1 MASRNPCRRVRRA
14 GTFHRVSTDFQTAR
28 EALGARLREL
38 RVEAG
43 LEGKDLAAALGWQA
57 SKISRLQNG
66 KQTPSAADLTAWAQ
80 GIGRPDVEPELHGL
94 LAGLEMKQ
102 RHRSWRRQLAGG
114 HRGRQEIAV
123 RQTDATT
130 LIRGLE
136 VSRIPGLFQT
146 PEYARVIFDSNA
158 EFRSIPSTTEAAVEA
173 RMRRQEALYDPEKT
187 FRFLVCEAALYHRS
201 CPVDVMAEQLDRLY
215 NLVGQRRIELGI
227 LPFGA
232 QLRRTA
238 PHAFWIYD
246 RRLVIV
252 ETISEELWLTGE
264 DDIQLYERAWDW
276 LAESAEYG
284 APARRLIGRARAS
297 LDLA

>member
-1 MASRNPCRRVRRA
+1 M
-14 GTFHRVSTDFQTAR
+14 STDFQTAR

-38 RVEAG
+38 RAEAG
-43 LEGKDLAAALGWQA
+43 LEGKDLASKAGWQP
-57 SKISRLQNG
+57 SKVSRLQNG
-66 KQTPSAADLTAWAQ
+66 KQTPTREDLTAWAHA
-80 GIGRPDVEPELHGL
+80 IDRPDVEAELHGL

-123 RQTDATT
+123 RQTEHTKA
-130 LIRGLE
+130 IRGLE
-136 VSRIPGLFQT
+136 ISRIPGLFQT

-158 EFRSIPSTTEAAVEA
+158 EFHRIPPTTDAAVET
-173 RMRRQEALYDPEKT
+173 RMRRQEALYDPGKT
-187 FRFLVCEAALYHRS
+187 FRFLLCEAALYHRP

-215 NLVGQRRIELGI
+215 NLVGQKRVELGI
-227 LPFGA
+227 IPFGA

-246 RRLVIV
+246 RSLVIV
-252 ETISEELWLTGE
+252 ETISEELWLTGDE
-264 DDIQLYERAWDW
+264 DIELYERAWDW

-284 APARRLIGRARAS
+284 PLARRLIGRARAS
-297 LDLA
+297 LDLT

>member
-1 MASRNPCRRVRRA
+1 M
-14 GTFHRVSTDFQTAR
+14 TTDFQTAR

-38 RVEAG
+38 RAEAG
-43 LEGKDLAAALGWQA
+43 LEGKDIASKVGWQT
-57 SKISRLQNG
+57 SKVSRLQNG
-66 KQTPSAADLTAWAQ
+66 KQTPTRADLTAWANAV
-80 GIGRPDVEPELHGL
+80 GRPDAEPELHGL

-102 RHRSWRRQLAGG
+102 WHRSWRRQLAGG

-123 RQTDATT
+123 RQTENTT

-136 VSRIPGLFQT
+136 VSRVPGLFQT

-158 EFRSIPSTTEAAVEA
+158 EFRGIPPTTEAAVET

-201 CPVDVMAEQLDRLY
+201 CPVEVMAEQLDRLY

-227 LPFGA
+227 LPFGT

-252 ETISEELWLTGE
+252 ETISEELWLAG
-264 DDIQLYERAWDW
+264 DDDVQLYERAWDW

-284 APARRLIGRARAS
+284 PPARRLIGRARAS
-297 LDLA
+297 LDLT

>member
-1 MASRNPCRRVRRA
+1 M
-14 GTFHRVSTDFQTAR
+14 TTDFQTAR

-38 RVEAG
+38 RTEAG
-43 LEGKDLAAALGWQA
+43 LEGKGIASRLGWQT
-57 SKISRLQNG
+57 SKVSRLQNG
-66 KQTPSAADLTAWAQ
+66 KQTPTRADLTAWANAV
-80 GIGRPDVEPELHGL
+80 GRPDAEPELHGL
-94 LAGLEMKQ
+94 LAGLDMKQ

-123 RQTDATT
+123 RQTENTT
-130 LIRGLE
+130 LLRGLE

-158 EFRSIPSTTEAAVEA
+158 EFRGIPPTTEAAVET

-201 CPVDVMAEQLDRLY
+201 CPVEVMAEQLDRLY

-227 LPFGA
+227 LPFGT

-238 PHAFWIYD
+238 PH
-246 RRLVIV
+246 R
-252 ETISEELWLTGE
+252 THSGSTTG
-264 DDIQLYERAWDW
+264 DSSSLRP
-276 LAESAEYG
+276 SARNCGSPVTTTSSCTSGRGTGSPSPPNTGPQRG
-284 APARRLIGRARAS
+284 A
-297 LDLA
+297 

>member
-1 MASRNPCRRVRRA
+1 M
-14 GTFHRVSTDFQTAR
+14 TTDFQTAR

-38 RVEAG
+38 RTEAG
-43 LEGKDLAAALGWQA
+43 LEGKDIAHKLGWQT
-57 SKISRLQNG
+57 SKVSRLQNG
-66 KQTPSAADLTAWAQ
+66 KQTPTRADLTAWANAV
-80 GIGRPDVEPELHGL
+80 GRTDVEPELQGL
-94 LAGLEMKQ
+94 LSGLDLKQ

-123 RQTDATT
+123 RQTENTT
-130 LIRGLE
+130 LTRGLE
-136 VSRIPGLFQT
+136 VSRVPGLFQT

-158 EFRSIPSTTEAAVEA
+158 EFRGIPPTTEAAVET

-187 FRFLVCEAALYHRS
+187 FRFLVCEAALYHRA
-201 CPVDVMAEQLDRLY
+201 CPADVMAEQLDRLY

-227 LPFGA
+227 LPFGT

-246 RRLVIV
+246 QRLVIV
-252 ETISEELWLTGE
+252 ETISEELWLTGDE
-264 DDIQLYERAWDW
+264 DVALYERAWEW

>member
-1 MASRNPCRRVRRA
+1 M
-14 GTFHRVSTDFQTAR
+14 STDFQTAR

-38 RVEAG
+38 RAEAG
-43 LEGKDLAAALGWQA
+43 LEGRHLAAKLGCQP
-57 SKISRLQNG
+57 SKVSRLQNG
-66 KQTPSAADLTAWAQ
+66 KQTPAAADLTAWASAC
-80 GIGRPDVEPELHGL
+80 GRPDTEAELQGL

-123 RQTDATT
+123 RQTETT
-130 LIRGLE
+130 KSIRGLE
-136 VSRIPGLFQT
+136 VSRVPGLFQT
-146 PEYARVIFDSNA
+146 PEYARVIFDANA
-158 EFRSIPSTTEAAVEA
+158 EFRAIKPTTEAAVEA
-173 RMRRQEALYDPEKT
+173 RMRRQEALYDTEKS
-187 FRFLVCEAALYHRS
+187 FRFLVCEAALYHRA
-201 CPVDVMAEQLDRLY
+201 CPADVMAEQLDRLY
-215 NLVGQRRIELGI
+215 NLVGRSRIELGI

-252 ETISEELWLTGE
+252 ETISEELWLNGE

-297 LDLA
+297 LALP

>member
-1 MASRNPCRRVRRA
+1 M
-14 GTFHRVSTDFQTAR
+14 TTDFQTAR

-43 LEGKDLAAALGWQA
+43 LEGKDLAAKLGWQT
-57 SKISRLQNG
+57 SKVSRLQNG
-66 KQTPSAADLTAWAQ
+66 KQTPTRADLTAWARA
-80 GIGRPDVEPELHGL
+80 IDRPDVEPELHGL
-94 LAGLEMKQ
+94 LAGLDMKQ

-114 HRGRQEIAV
+114 HQARQEIAV
-123 RQTDATT
+123 RQTETT
-130 LIRGLE
+130 TMIRGLE
-136 VSRIPGLFQT
+136 VSRVPGLFQT
-146 PEYARVIFDSNA
+146 PEYARAIFDANA
-158 EFRSIPSTTEAAVEA
+158 EFRGIPATTEAAVEK
-173 RMRRQEALYDPEKT
+173 RMRRQEALYDPDKS
-187 FRFLVCEAALYHRS
+187 FRFLVCEAALYHRA

-252 ETISEELWLTGE
+252 ETISEELWLTGDE
-264 DDIQLYERAWDW
+264 DIELYERAWDW
-276 LAESAEYG
+276 LADSAEYG
-284 APARRLIGRARAS
+284 SPARRLIGRARAS
-297 LDLA
+297 LNLS

>member
-1 MASRNPCRRVRRA
+1 M
-14 GTFHRVSTDFQTAR
+14 TTDFQTAR

-43 LEGKDLAAALGWQA
+43 LEGKDIAAALGWQT
-57 SKISRLQNG
+57 SKVSRLQNG
-66 KQTPSAADLTAWAQ
+66 KQTPTPSDLSAWARA
-80 GIGRPDVEPELHGL
+80 ISRPDAEAELHGL
-94 LAGLEMKQ
+94 LAALDMKQ

-123 RQTDATT
+123 RQTETTT

-158 EFRSIPSTTEAAVEA
+158 EFRGIPPTTEAAVET

-201 CPVDVMAEQLDRLY
+201 CPVEVMAEQLDRLY

-227 LPFGA
+227 LPFGT

-246 RRLVIV
+246 ERLVIV
-252 ETISEELWLTGE
+252 ETISEELWLTG
-264 DDIQLYERAWDW
+264 DDDVRLYERAWDW
-276 LAESAEYG
+276 LAEAAEYG
-284 APARRLIGRARAS
+284 TPARRLIGRARAS
-297 LDLA
+297 LDLT

>member
-1 MASRNPCRRVRRA
+1 M
-14 GTFHRVSTDFQTAR
+14 TTDFQTAR

-38 RVEAG
+38 RTEAG
-43 LEGKDLAAALGWQA
+43 LEGKDLAARLGWQT
-57 SKISRLQNG
+57 SKVSRLQNG
-66 KQTPSAADLTAWAQ
+66 KQTPTREDLSAWARALE
-80 GIGRPDVEPELHGL
+80 RPHVEPELHGL
-94 LAGLEMKQ
+94 LAGLHMKQ
-102 RHRSWRRQLAGG
+102 RNRSWRKQLAGG

-123 RQTDATT
+123 RQTEATT

-136 VSRIPGLFQT
+136 VSRVPGLFQT
-146 PEYARVIFDSNA
+146 PEYARVVFDANA
-158 EFRSIPSTTEAAVEA
+158 EFREIPATTDDAVEK
-173 RMRRQEALYDPEKT
+173 RMRRQEALYDPEKS
-187 FRFLVCEAALYHRS
+187 FRFLVCEAALYHRP
-201 CPVDVMAEQLDRLY
+201 CPVHVMAEQLDRLY

-227 LPFGA
+227 IPFGA

-252 ETISEELWLTGE
+252 ETISEELWLTGDE
-264 DDIQLYERAWDW
+264 DLALYERAWEW

-297 LDLA
+297 LDLS

>member
-1 MASRNPCRRVRRA
+1 M
-14 GTFHRVSTDFQTAR
+14 STDYQTAR

-38 RVEAG
+38 RAEAG
-43 LEGKDLAAALGWQA
+43 LDGKTIASRLGCQP
-57 SKISRLQNG
+57 SKVSRLQNG
-66 KQTPSAADLTAWAQ
+66 RQTPSAADLTAWAHACGQ
-80 GIGRPDVEPELHGL
+80 PDVEAELQGL
-94 LAGLEMKQ
+94 RAGLESRQ

-123 RQTDATT
+123 RQTEATRA
-130 LIRGLE
+130 IRGLE
-136 VSRIPGLFQT
+136 VSRVPGLFQT
-146 PEYARVIFDSNA
+146 PEYARAIFDANA
-158 EFRSIPSTTEAAVEA
+158 EFRGITPTTEAAVEA
-173 RMRRQEALYDPEKT
+173 RMRRQEALYDPAKT

-201 CPVDVMAEQLDRLY
+201 CPANVMAEQLDRLY
-215 NLVGQRRIELGI
+215 NLVGRRRIELGI

-264 DDIQLYERAWDW
+264 DDLQLYERAWDW
-276 LAESAEYG
+276 LAESAEFG

-297 LDLA
+297 LDLP

>member
-1 MASRNPCRRVRRA
+1 M
-14 GTFHRVSTDFQTAR
+14 TTDYQTAR

-43 LEGKDLAAALGWQA
+43 LEGKDLAIKLGWQP
-57 SKISRLQNG
+57 SKVSRLQNG
-66 KQTPSAADLTAWAQ
+66 KQTPTREDLSAWVRAA
-80 GIGRPDVEPELHGL
+80 GRPDLEAEVHGL

-123 RQTDATT
+123 RQTEATKM
-130 LIRGLE
+130 IRGLE

-158 EFRSIPSTTEAAVEA
+158 EFRGITPTTDAAVEA
-173 RMRRQEALYDPEKT
+173 RMRRQEALYDLEKT

-201 CPVDVMAEQLDRLY
+201 CPVEVMAEQLDRLY

-264 DDIQLYERAWDW
+264 DDLQLYERAWEW

>member
-1 MASRNPCRRVRRA
+1 M
-14 GTFHRVSTDFQTAR
+14 TTDFQTAR

-38 RVEAG
+38 RAEAG
-43 LEGKDLAAALGWQA
+43 LDGKDLASKIGWQP
-57 SKISRLQNG
+57 SKVSRLQNG
-66 KQTPSAADLTAWAQ
+66 KQTPAREDLTAWAHA
-80 GIGRPDVEPELHGL
+80 IGRPEAEAELHGL
-94 LAGLEMKQ
+94 LAGLDMKQ

-123 RQTDATT
+123 RQTNATKT
-130 LIRGLE
+130 IRGLE
-136 VSRIPGLFQT
+136 VSRVPGLFQT
-146 PEYARVIFDSNA
+146 PEYARVIFDANA
-158 EFRSIPSTTEAAVEA
+158 EFRGISPTTEAAVEA

-215 NLVGQRRIELGI
+215 NLVGQRRVELGI

-252 ETISEELWLTGE
+252 ETISEELWLTGDE
-264 DDIQLYERAWDW
+264 DIALYERAWDW

-284 APARRLIGRARAS
+284 APARRLIGRARRS
-297 LDLA
+297 LDLT

>member
-1 MASRNPCRRVRRA
+1 M
-14 GTFHRVSTDFQTAR
+14 STDYQTAR

-38 RVEAG
+38 RAEAG
-43 LEGKDLAAALGWQA
+43 LEGKGLADRIGCQP
-57 SKISRLQNG
+57 SKVSRLQNG
-66 KQTPSAADLTAWAQ
+66 KQTPTAADLTAWARAC
-80 GIGRPDVEPELHGL
+80 GRPDVEAELQGL
-94 LAGLEMKQ
+94 RAGLEMKQ

-123 RQTDATT
+123 RQTEATKT
-130 LIRGLE
+130 IRGLE
-136 VSRIPGLFQT
+136 VSRVPGLFQT

-158 EFRSIPSTTEAAVEA
+158 EFRGIAPTTEAAVEA
-173 RMRRQEALYDPEKT
+173 RMRRQEALYDPAKS
-187 FRFLVCEAALYHRS
+187 FRFLLCEAALYHRS
-201 CPVDVMAEQLDRLY
+201 CPADVMAEQLDRLY
-215 NLVGQRRIELGI
+215 NLVGRHRIELGI

-252 ETISEELWLTGE
+252 ETIAEELWLTGDE
-264 DDIQLYERAWDW
+264 DIQLYERAWDW

-284 APARRLIGRARAS
+284 ATARRLIGRARAC
-297 LDLA
+297 LDLS

>member
-1 MASRNPCRRVRRA
+1 M
-14 GTFHRVSTDFQTAR
+14 STDYQTAR
-28 EALGARLREL
+28 EALGGRLREL

-43 LEGKDLAAALGWQA
+43 LEGKGLAAKLGWPP
-57 SKISRLQNG
+57 SKVSRIQNG
-66 KQTPSAADLTAWAQ
+66 KQTPTLEDLTGWARAT
-80 GIGRPDVEPELHGL
+80 GRPDLEAELHGL
-94 LAGLEMKQ
+94 LAGLETKQ
-102 RHRSWRRQLAGG
+102 RHRSWRGQLAGG

-123 RQTDATT
+123 RQTDTT
-130 LIRGLE
+130 TMIRGLE

-146 PEYARVIFDSNA
+146 PEYARAIFDFSA
-158 EFRSIPSTTEAAVEA
+158 EFRGIPPTTEAAVET

-187 FRFLVCEAALYHRS
+187 FRFLLCEAALYHRACS
-201 CPVDVMAEQLDRLY
+201 ADVMAEQLDRLY

-246 RRLVIV
+246 RRLVVV

-264 DDIQLYERAWDW
+264 EDIKLYERAWDW
-276 LAESAEYG
+276 LDESAEYG
-284 APARRLIGRARAS
+284 PSARHLIGRARAS
-297 LDLA
+297 LGLP

>member
-1 MASRNPCRRVRRA
+1 M
-14 GTFHRVSTDFQTAR
+14 STDYQTAR

-38 RVEAG
+38 RTEAG
-43 LEGKDLAAALGWQA
+43 LEGRHLAAELGWQP
-57 SKISRLQNG
+57 SKVSRLQNG
-66 KQTPSAADLTAWAQ
+66 KQTPTATDLTSWARACE
-80 GIGRPDVEPELHGL
+80 RPDVEPELQGL
-94 LAGLEMKQ
+94 RAGLELNQ

-123 RQTDATT
+123 RQTDATKA
-130 LIRGLE
+130 IRGLE
-136 VSRIPGLFQT
+136 VSRVPGLFQT
-146 PEYARVIFDSNA
+146 PEYARVIFDTNA
-158 EFRSIPSTTEAAVEA
+158 EFRGITPTTEDAVEA
-173 RMRRQEALYDPEKT
+173 RMRRQEALYDPGKT

-201 CPVDVMAEQLDRLY
+201 CPAEVMAEQLDRLY

-252 ETISEELWLTGE
+252 ETISEELWLTADE
-264 DDIQLYERAWDW
+264 DIQLYERAWDW
-276 LAESAEYG
+276 LAESAEHG
-284 APARRLIGRARAS
+284 AAARRLIGRARVS
-297 LDLA
+297 LDLP

>member
-1 MASRNPCRRVRRA
+1 M
-14 GTFHRVSTDFQTAR
+14 STDYQTAR

-38 RVEAG
+38 RTEAG
-43 LEGKDLAAALGWQA
+43 LEGKELAAKLGCQP
-57 SKISRLQNG
+57 SKVSRLQNG
-66 KQTPSAADLTAWAQ
+66 KQTPTPADLTTWAQ
-80 GIGRPDVEPELHGL
+80 ACGRPEVEAELQGL
-94 LAGLEMKQ
+94 RAGLEMKQ

-123 RQTDATT
+123 RQTEATKA
-130 LIRGLE
+130 IRGLE

-146 PEYARVIFDSNA
+146 PEYARAIFDANA
-158 EFRSIPSTTEAAVEA
+158 EFRGIASTTEAAVEA

-227 LPFGA
+227 LPFGT

-276 LAESAEYG
+276 LSESAEYG
-284 APARRLIGRARAS
+284 GIARRLIGRARAS
-297 LDLA
+297 LDLP

>member
-1 MASRNPCRRVRRA
+1 M
-14 GTFHRVSTDFQTAR
+14 TTDFQTAR

-38 RVEAG
+38 RTEAD
-43 LEGKDLAAALGWQA
+43 LEGKTIAGRLGWQT
-57 SKISRLQNG
+57 SKVSRLQNG
-66 KQTPSAADLTAWAQ
+66 KQTPTRADLTAWANAV
-80 GIGRPDVEPELHGL
+80 GRPEAEPELHGL
-94 LAGLEMKQ
+94 LAGLDMKQ

-123 RQTDATT
+123 RQTENTT

-158 EFRSIPSTTEAAVEA
+158 EFRGIPPTTEAAVET
-173 RMRRQEALYDPEKT
+173 RMRRQEALYDPEKR

-227 LPFGA
+227 LPFGT

-252 ETISEELWLTGE
+252 ETISEELWLTG
-264 DDIQLYERAWDW
+264 DDDVQLYERAWDW
-276 LAESAEYG
+276 LAEAAEHG
-284 APARRLIGRARAS
+284 APARRLIGRARAC
-297 LDLA
+297 LDLT

>member
-1 MASRNPCRRVRRA
+1 M
-14 GTFHRVSTDFQTAR
+14 TTDFQTAR

-38 RVEAG
+38 RTEAG
-43 LEGKDLAAALGWQA
+43 LEGKDIAGELGWQT
-57 SKISRLQNG
+57 SKVSRLQNG
-66 KQTPSAADLTAWAQ
+66 KQTPTRADLTAWVNAV
-80 GIGRPDVEPELHGL
+80 GRPDAEPELHGL
-94 LAGLEMKQ
+94 LSGLDMKQ

-123 RQTDATT
+123 RQTENTA

-158 EFRSIPSTTEAAVEA
+158 EFRGIPPTTEAAVET

-227 LPFGA
+227 LPFGT

-252 ETISEELWLTGE
+252 ETISEELWLTG
-264 DDIQLYERAWDW
+264 DDDVQLYERAWDW
-276 LAESAEYG
+276 LAEGAEYG
-284 APARRLIGRARAS
+284 TPARRVIGRARAS
-297 LDLA
+297 LDLT

>member
-1 MASRNPCRRVRRA
+1 M
-14 GTFHRVSTDFQTAR
+14 STDYQTAR

-38 RVEAG
+38 RIEAG
-43 LEGKDLAAALGWQA
+43 LEGKNLAGKLGCQP
-57 SKISRLQNG
+57 SKVSRLQNG
-66 KQTPSAADLTAWAQ
+66 KQTPTAADLTAWAQ
-80 GIGRPDVEPELHGL
+80 ACGRPEVEAELHGL
-94 LAGLEMKQ
+94 RAGLEMKQ

-123 RQTDATT
+123 RQTDATKA
-130 LIRGLE
+130 IRGLE
-136 VSRIPGLFQT
+136 VSRVPGLFQT

-158 EFRSIPSTTEAAVEA
+158 EFRGIPPTTEAAVEA
-173 RMRRQEALYDPEKT
+173 RMRRQESLYDPAKT

-201 CPVDVMAEQLDRLY
+201 CPADVMAEQLDRLY

-264 DDIQLYERAWDW
+264 EDIQLYERAWDW

-284 APARRLIGRARAS
+284 ASARRLIGRARAS
-297 LDLA
+297 LNPS

>member
-1 MASRNPCRRVRRA
+1 M
-14 GTFHRVSTDFQTAR
+14 TTDFQTAR

-38 RVEAG
+38 RTEAG
-43 LEGKDLAAALGWQA
+43 LEGKDIAIKLGWQT
-57 SKISRLQNG
+57 SKVSRLQNG
-66 KQTPSAADLTAWAQ
+66 KQTPTRGDLTAWANAV
-80 GIGRPDVEPELHGL
+80 GRPAAETELHGL
-94 LAGLEMKQ
+94 LAALHMKQ

-123 RQTDATT
+123 RQTENTKM
-130 LIRGLE
+130 IRGLE

-158 EFRSIPSTTEAAVEA
+158 EFRGISPTTDAAVEA

-201 CPVDVMAEQLDRLY
+201 CPVEVMAEQLDRLY

-227 LPFGA
+227 LPFGT

-252 ETISEELWLTGE
+252 ETISEELWLTGDE
-264 DDIQLYERAWDW
+264 DITLYERAWEW
-276 LAESAEYG
+276 LAEGAEYG